1 MNFNQS
7 LKKFAI
13 EIINFAQTQSE
24 KVKTWDQSPASP
36 TDGYDDRAGYII
48 NDGIELY
55 SDVAL
60 IDEGGQGVL
69 RARIAK
75 IVQSDEQEIFN
86 IITLDFSADRTQ
98 VEEIIKD
105 KQSLSFQKLIELL
118 QNNSTQPK
126 LIHVSLETG
135 ADSSGKMI
143 GTRFEYK
150 EKEISKLT
158 SEQQASFIATIEK
171 TLLLIKAN

>member
-1 MNFNQS
+1 MDFNQS

-13 EIINFAQTQSE
+13 EIINIAQAQSD
-24 KVKTWDQSPASP
+24 KVSTWDQSPGAP
-36 TDGYDDRAGYII
+36 DDGYNDRTGYII

-60 IDEGGQGVL
+60 IDEGMQGVM

-75 IVQSDEQEIFN
+75 IMQSDGQEIFN
-86 IITLDFSADRTQ
+86 IVTMDFSADRTL

-105 KQSLSFQKLIELL
+105 KQSLSFQKLMELL
-118 QNNSTQPK
+118 QNETTQPK
-126 LIHVSLETG
+126 LIHVSLESGT
-135 ADSSGKMI
+135 DTSGKMI

-150 EKEISKLT
+150 ENEITRLT
-158 SEQQASFIATIEK
+158 PELQASFMSTIEK
-171 TLLLIKAN
+171 TLRLIKTI